1 MRRLTNIFVLFLIS
15 TTVFGQIKR
24 KDILG
29 EWQTQNDDSL
39 YYHSD
44 TIKLYQ
50 DINHF
55 YNTETCYLIRWTIDK
70 RNYKLSNVFICT
82 EPGRISSF
90 TDKEKLRLTKTDFGQ
105 IITLER
111 NNQIFDKFKITD
123 YQEKEIDR
131 YPHDTKKLQLM
142 RFDNLSDY
150 KLFYYVD
157 SLIYKVLE
165 YDSTK
170 TDTIYPSIGGNNENI
185 KIKLRD
191 GFDPNP
197 EPLIVINGYIVEN
210 KEILRRFRF
219 VETIEIRC
227 LKKDDL
233 KFIYGTRALNGVIV
247 ISLSKKRF
255 KQEWKNYGR

>member
-1 MRRLTNIFVLFLIS
+1 M
-15 TTVFGQIKR
+15 
-24 KDILG
+24 
-29 EWQTQNDDSL
+29 
-39 YYHSD
+39 
-44 TIKLYQ
+44 
-50 DINHF
+50 
-55 YNTETCYLIRWTIDK
+55 
-70 RNYKLSNVFICT
+70 FICT